1 MQINSINSLN
11 PIPAVPGSKLN
22 QTGKTGTSFA
32 DFMNDALNQVNELQV
47 ESSKMTDS
55 FISGETDNI
64 HSVIMAGSK
73 ANLALEMTMQVRNKV
88 MEAYKEVMNM
98 QI

>member
-1 MQINSINSLN
+1 MQVNSINSLN

-22 QTGKTGTSFA
+22 QTEKTGTSFA
-32 DFMNDALNQVNELQV
+32 DIMNDALNQVNELQV

-55 FISGETDNI
+55 FIAGETDNI

-73 ANLALEMTMQVRNKV
+73 ANLALQMTMQVRNKV

>member
-1 MQINSINSLN
+1 MQVNGIN
-11 PIPAVPGSKLN
+11 PIPSVPGSSLN
-22 QTGKTGTSFA
+22 KVGKAGTSFA
-32 DFMNDALNQVNELQV
+32 DVINDALNQVNELQV

-55 FISGETDNI
+55 FISGESDNI

-73 ANLALEMTMQVRNKV
+73 ANLALQMTMQVRNKV

>member
-1 MQINSINSLN
+1 MQINAINS
-11 PIPAVPGSKLN
+11 IPSVPGSRLN
-22 QTGKTGTSFA
+22 QTAKSGTSFA
-32 DFMNDALNQVNELQV
+32 DVMSNALDEVNNLQI

-64 HSVIMAGSK
+64 HSV
-73 ANLALEMTMQVRNKV
+73 V

>member
-1 MQINSINSLN
+1 MQINAINS
-11 PIPAVPGSKLN
+11 IPSVPGSRLN
-22 QTGKTGTSFA
+22 QTSKSGTSFA
-32 DFMNDALNQVNELQV
+32 DVISNALDEVNNLQI

-55 FISGETDNI
+55 FISGESDNI
-64 HSVIMAGSK
+64 HSVMMAGSK
-73 ANLALEMTMQVRNKV
+73 ANLALQMTMQVRNKV